1 MRALLESNLDVPIKV
16 FLLIENRLLREALS
30 RLFHKRPELLV
41 VGESG
46 QDKGHADKLPES
58 SCDVL
63 VADFFDTA
71 WLHAPSICAD
81 RNNGPFKTI
90 LIGMVDDGGP
100 FLEAVRA
107 GVNGYLLKDASG
119 SDVVAAIRSVMRGE
133 AICPAKLCLTLFQ
146 LVVQLGQQ
154 SPGQPAQGKLDLTL
168 RQRQLVTLVAKGLT
182 NKEIA
187 ASLNLSEFTVRN
199 HIHRILKQVDVG
211 SRHEAVD
218 AIRAQGYAMTP

>member
-30 RLFHKRPELLV
+30 RLFHKRPELSV

-46 QDKGHADKLPES
+46 QDKGHVEGLLRS
-58 SCDVL
+58 NCDVL
-63 VADFFDTA
+63 VADFFDPA
-71 WLHAPSICAD
+71 WLAMPSNSTD
-81 RNNGPFKTI
+81 HDSLFKTV
-90 LIGMVDDGGP
+90 LIGMADDGGP

-119 SDVVAAIRSVMRGE
+119 SDVIAAIRAVMRGE
-133 AICPAKLCLTLFQ
+133 AICPPKLCLRLFQ
-146 LVVQLGQQ
+146 LVVQLREQNQ
-154 SPGQPAQGKLDLTL
+154 APPQGKLDLTM

>member
-1 MRALLESNLDVPIKV
+1 MLESNLDVPIKV
-16 FLLIENRLLREALS
+16 SLLIENRLLREALS

-41 VGESG
+41 VGELG
-46 QDKGHADKLPES
+46 QDKGQAEELPGS
-58 SCDVL
+58 NCDVL
-63 VADFFDTA
+63 VADFFEPA
-71 WLHAPSICAD
+71 WFTAPSTATE
-81 RNNGPFKTI
+81 RNDSPFKTV
-90 LIGMVDDGGP
+90 LIGMVDDGVP

-119 SDVVAAIRSVMRGE
+119 SDVVAAIRAVMRGE

-146 LVVQLGQQ
+146 LVAQLGQQ
-154 SPGQPAQGKLDLTL
+154 RTSQPPQGKLDLTL

-218 AIRAQGYAMTP
+218 AIRAQGYAMTS